1 MSLPSTRPYLIR
13 ALHEWCC
20 DHGFT
25 PYITVVAD
33 EWARVPREF
42 VRDGQIVLNID
53 YEATNRLSIGN
64 EDISFQARFG
74 GVPRDISIPIGNI
87 IAIYARENGNGM
99 VFDYEKSSYAE
110 NDSQEVRQK
119 KPVIRDVSVTS
130 GPKTNEG
137 HEDSNSDDGNTPP
150 PPTRRPRLLRIK

>member
-33 EWARVPREF
+33 EWTRVPREF
-42 VRDGQIVLNID
+42 VRDGQIVLNVD

-64 EDISFQARFG
+64 EEISFQARFG
-74 GVPRDISIPIGNI
+74 GVPRDISIPIGNVV
-87 IAIYARENGNGM
+87 AIYARENGNGM
-99 VFDYEKSSYAE
+99 AFDYEKSNDAE
-110 NDSQEVRQK
+110 NDGQRVGRK
-119 KPVIRDVSVTS
+119 KPVIREVSVMS
-130 GPKTNEG
+130 GPEGDEG
-137 HEDSNSDDGNTPP
+137 HEHSDGDDGGMPP
-150 PPTRRPRLLRIK
+150 PPARRPRLQRIK